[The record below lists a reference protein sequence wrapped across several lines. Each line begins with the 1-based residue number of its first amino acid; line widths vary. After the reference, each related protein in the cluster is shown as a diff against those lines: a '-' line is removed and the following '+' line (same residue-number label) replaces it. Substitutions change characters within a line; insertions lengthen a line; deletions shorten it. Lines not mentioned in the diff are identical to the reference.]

1 MGVGWKIA
9 QAAEILGLVL
19 FLLRQAL
26 EESLL
31 SLFLGPGWAGF
42 CALRFFVGSNRGNRL
57 ADHRF
62 VLLKGFPARLADSK
76 MLLQP
81 LLFFP
86 SQLARGRNGAEF

>member
-9 QAAEILGLVL
+9 QAAEILGLVF

-31 SLFLGPGWAGF
+31 SLFLCPGWAGF
-42 CALRFFVGSNRGNRL
+42 CALRFFVGCNRGNRL
-57 ADHRF
+57 ADDRF
-62 VLLKGFPARLADSK
+62 ELLKGFPGRLADSRV
-76 MLLQP
+76 LLQP

-86 SQLARGRNGAEF
+86 SQLARRRNGTEF

>member
-1 MGVGWKIA
+1 VGVGWKIA

-42 CALRFFVGSNRGNRL
+42 WALRFFVGCNRGNRF
-57 ADHRF
+57 ADDRF
-62 VLLKGFPARLADSK
+62 ELLKGFPARLADSK

-86 SQLARGRNGAEF
+86 SQLAGGRNGAEF

>member
-42 CALRFFVGSNRGNRL
+42 CALRLFVGCNRGNRL
-57 ADHRF
+57 VDDRF
-62 VLLKGFPARLADSK
+62 ELLKGFPARLTDSK